1 MQFPAPKSSM
11 VQAFLLMKGWTP
23 AQKNEKYIVLAPPPD
38 MCFQNDFFFKI
49 PVHEDA
55 IDYAEYSRQLVFS
68 IAEMYDLNKWQLL
81 EDLSKT
87 SLEMQ
92 KDIERQQKDIEF
104 KQQLLALAS

>member
-1 MQFPAPKSSM
+1 MQLPAPKSSM
-11 VQAFLLMKGWTP
+11 IHAFLLMKGWTP
-23 AQKNEKYIVLAPPPD
+23 AQRNEKYFVLAPPSD
-38 MCFQNDFFFKI
+38 MHFQNGFLFNI

-55 IDYAEYSRQLVFS
+55 IDYPEYSRQLVFS

-92 KDIERQQKDIEF
+92 KEIERQQKDIEF
-104 KQQLLALAS
+104 KQRLLALAS